1 MKTLQINPVLSNN
14 NNSLWQQT
22 VCLKFCSKG
31 FGSDYRAS
39 LSQTL
44 KESETCAEAQQY
56 VDKQHEEY
64 IVPPMVYCSVV
75 HNLLNVYQIFF

>member
-1 MKTLQINPVLSNN
+1 METLQINP
-14 NNSLWQQT
+14 NSLRQQT

-44 KESETCAEAQQY
+44 KESETCVEAQQQD
-56 VDKQHEEY
+56 VDKHNEEY
-64 IVPPMVYCSVV
+64 IVPPLVYS
-75 HNLLNVYQIFF
+75 HNLLNVYQIVF